1 MSYLKTVGTRRRPI
15 NLFFAEL
22 IIALLFFSIS
32 GAVILQVFA
41 AADKR
46 SRLSSEKESAMIC
59 AQSIAE
65 VYSKSGNAAET
76 FGTVF
81 SGERVN
87 EDGGEYSIKLDSYCR
102 PAIDGSIELKAA
114 EKRENTVSGEL
125 SRLSVSFTSDKGELF
140 TLDCTAYIPK
150 GGAANE

>member
-15 NLFFAEL
+15 NLFFTEL

-46 SRLSSEKESAMIC
+46 SRLSAEKESAMIC

-65 VYSKSGNAAET
+65 VYSVSGSAAEA
-76 FGTVF
+76 FAAVF
-81 SGERVN
+81 SGELFN
-87 EDGGEYSIKLDSYCR
+87 GDGGEYSIILDSYCR
-102 PAIDGSIELKAA
+102 PAIDGNIELKAA
-114 EKRENTVSGEL
+114 EKREKTSSGEL
-125 SRLSVSFTSDKGELF
+125 SRLSMSFTSDKGELF
-140 TLDCTAYIPK
+140 SLDCTAYSPK
-150 GGAANE
+150 GGVAGE